1 MLKHQ
6 NPLIEFF
13 IANFV
18 ISLGEYA
25 ALVIAGVIDLQSSL
39 KLVAHRAKLMMEL
52 CQLETTSMLAVNL
65 SAETVRQHIDNN
77 SEFHDLAISCDNSQT
92 DCVVGGPIGQ
102 LQTLKAR
109 LSTMK
114 TKSKILDVPMAY
126 HTKAMDPILD
136 QLTEVAK
143 TLEIS
148 CPRIS
153 IVSNVF
159 GRLIRPGERAFT
171 FEYFAMHCRQTVAF
185 NAGIDELSLS
195 DMEPELS

>member
-6 NPLIEFF
+6 NPLIESF

-92 DCVVGGPIGQ
+92 DCVVGGPIGSAPNAESKTQ
-102 LQTLKAR
+102 YDEDEVENPR
-109 LSTMK
+109 RSNGLSYE
-114 TKSKILDVPMAY
+114 SNGPHLG
-126 HTKAMDPILD
+126 
-136 QLTEVAK
+136 
-143 TLEIS
+143 
-148 CPRIS
+148 S
-153 IVSNVF
+153 IDRS
-159 GRLIRPGERAFT
+159 R
-171 FEYFAMHCRQTVAF
+171 
-185 NAGIDELSLS
+185 
-195 DMEPELS
+195 